1 MEDDPESSNDSVQCA
16 ETNYVMIPCDINI
29 ARMLGWPI
37 HMLQRVSQPM
47 LERYQNLWL
56 SLHPTALR
64 MAKTP
69 EFWPF
74 SVQQG

>member
-1 MEDDPESSNDSVQCA
+1 MLLDEECQRAVESITSVMEDDPESSNDSVQCA

-47 LERYQNLWL
+47 LERYQNL
-56 SLHPTALR
+56 
-64 MAKTP
+64 
-69 EFWPF
+69 
-74 SVQQG
+74 